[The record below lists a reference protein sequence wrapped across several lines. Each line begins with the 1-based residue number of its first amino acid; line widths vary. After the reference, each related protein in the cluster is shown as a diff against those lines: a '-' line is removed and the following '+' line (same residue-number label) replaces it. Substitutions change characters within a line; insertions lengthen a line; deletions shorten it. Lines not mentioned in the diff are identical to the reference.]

1 MKKVVSAIIALAIVG
16 LMALGYMSAAQ
27 HSHHNEGGEAK
38 AIDPKEV
45 IFEHLGDAYG
55 WELPFNHSTRIP
67 LPIIV
72 KGTDGWNC
80 FMSSRV
86 TGGDSYEGYCIATEG
101 DYKGKVVQVAEDG
114 TETRPLDF
122 SITKNA
128 AGIFIAVLLVLW
140 TMFSLKGWYRREG
153 YKAPRGFKGMV
164 EVVIDFVYTD
174 TIRPIMGK
182 DAPRFAPYLL
192 TVFFFIL
199 TMNLLGL
206 MVIFPGGANLT
217 GNLAV
222 TMVLALCTFAVI
234 TFSGNRE
241 YWKEI
246 FWPDVPLGLKCPVP
260 MMPLIEVLGMFT
272 KPVALMIRLFAN
284 MMGGHMVVLVLM
296 LLIFVFTGLFGAWVG
311 GATAVFSL
319 LFTLFMLALDT
330 LVSFIQAY
338 VFTMLSAIFISMA
351 RPEHHH

>member
-1 MKKVVSAIIALAIVG
+1 MKKVVSAIIALVIVG
-16 LMALGYMSAAQ
+16 LMVLGYMGAAE
-27 HSHHNEGGEAK
+27 HSRHEGGEAK

-55 WELPFNHSTRIP
+55 WELPFNHSTRLP

-72 KGTDGWNC
+72 KGGDGWHC

-86 TGGDSYEGYCIATEG
+86 TGGETYEGFCLAKEG
-101 DYKGKVVQVAEDG
+101 DNKGKVVQVAADG
-114 TETRPLDF
+114 TETRPLDL

-128 AGIFIAVLLVLW
+128 AGIFIAAFIVLCMVL
-140 TMFSLKGWYRREG
+140 SLAKWYRCNG
-153 YKAPRGFKGMV
+153 LKAPRRTLGML
-164 EVVIDFVYTD
+164 EFVIDFVYTD

-182 DAPRFAPYLL
+182 DAPKYASYLL

-234 TFSGNRE
+234 TFTGNRE

-260 MMPLIEVLGMFT
+260 MMPLIEILGMFT

-296 LLIFVFTGLFGAWVG
+296 LLIFIFTGLFGAVVG
-311 GATAVFSL
+311 GATAVFSM
-319 LFTLFMLALDT
+319 LFTLFMLLLDT

-351 RPEHHH
+351 HPEHHHG